1 MGQGIAKRAKL
12 AAGIL
17 AVLLTACGSKT
28 VVEPVSVWVPPR
40 VDLAAYRAIGMV
52 EFASNQP
59 GGLPRLT
66 SERFLATLQSSQPGV
81 RVIELGPEAQ
91 VLQAIGRGA
100 LDFQA
105 VKEIGAKYGVDAV
118 VTGRLELS
126 QMKPKLKLA
135 NPLASMNLRADV
147 EAALVARVLETGTG
161 ATLWTGSS
169 NGSAPVAS
177 ASLNQLGRGALHAA
191 KPEDAYGALVHDLV
205 YDITSDF
212 RGYYERQ

>member
-177 ASLNQLGRGALHAA
+177 ASLNQLGRGALSAGN
-191 KPEDAYGALVHDLV
+191 PDDAYGALVQDLV
-205 YDITSDF
+205 YEITGDF
-212 RGYYERQ
+212 RGYYERR

>member
-1 MGQGIAKRAKL
+1 MRFCVGL
-12 AAGIL
+12 L
-17 AVLLTACGSKT
+17 AVLLTACASKT
-28 VVEPVSVWVPPR
+28 TVEPVSVWVPPR

-66 SERFLATLQSSQPGV
+66 SEKFLATLQSSQPGV

-91 VLQAIGRGA
+91 VLGAIGRGA

-105 VKEIGAKYGVDAV
+105 IKEIGAKYGVDAV
-118 VTGRLELS
+118 VTGRLDLS
-126 QMKPKLKLA
+126 QMKPKLNLA

-147 EAALVARVLETGTG
+147 EAALVARVLETDSG

-177 ASLNQLGRGALHAA
+177 ASLNQLGRGALSAGN
-191 KPEDAYGALVHDLV
+191 PDDAYGALVQDLV
-205 YDITSDF
+205 YEITGDF